1 MFVSFSIAFFAGIIS
16 FLSPCVLPLIPGY
29 LSFICGTT
37 LNELNSKSKN
47 FILKKSLFFSLG
59 FSLVFIS
66 LGATATFVGSLLLQY
81 SKILSIV
88 SGIVIIFFG
97 IYLLELIKINFL
109 NKGSFGYSKIQYSNT
124 SLFPFIVGV
133 GFGFGWTPCI
143 GPILGSILAFASM
156 EDSIYK
162 GILLL
167 TLYSFGLA
175 VPFILSSLLI
185 KKFLILSK
193 SVKNYLSKIKK
204 ISGIIILITGILII
218 TGKLQILGFYLIE
231 YFPILQSLG

>member
-1 MFVSFSIAFFAGIIS
+1 MVVSFSISFFAGLIS

-29 LSFICGTT
+29 VSFICGTT

-66 LGATATFVGSLLLQY
+66 LGATATFIGSFLLKNTKL
-81 SKILSIV
+81 LSIG
-88 SGIVIIFFG
+88 SGLIIILFG
-97 IYLLELIKINFL
+97 IYLLNLIKINFL
-109 NKGSFGYSKIQYSNT
+109 DKSVGNFNVRYSDNL
-124 SLFPFIVGV
+124 LFPLIVGV

-156 EDSIYK
+156 ENSIYK

-167 TLYSFGLA
+167 CFYSLGLA

-185 KKFLILSK
+185 KKFLIFSK
-193 SVKNYLSKIKK
+193 KTKKYLNNIKK
-204 ISGIIILITGILII
+204 ISGIILII
-218 TGKLQILGFYLIE
+218 TGFLIVTGTLQILGFYLIE
-231 YFPILQSLG
+231 YFPILQKLG

>member
-1 MFVSFSIAFFAGIIS
+1 MVVSFSISFFAGLIS

-29 LSFICGTT
+29 VSFICGTT

-66 LGATATFVGSLLLQY
+66 LGATATFIGSFLLKNTKL
-81 SKILSIV
+81 LSIG
-88 SGIVIIFFG
+88 SGLVIIFFG
-97 IYLLELIKINFL
+97 IYLLNLIKINFL
-109 NKGSFGYSKIQYSNT
+109 DKSVGNFNVRYSDNL
-124 SLFPFIVGV
+124 LFPFIVGV

-156 EDSIYK
+156 ENSIYK

-167 TLYSFGLA
+167 CFYSLGLA

-185 KKFLILSK
+185 KKFLIFSK
-193 SVKNYLSKIKK
+193 KTKKYLNKIKNV
-204 ISGIIILITGILII
+204 SGIILIITGILIV

-231 YFPILQSLG
+231 YFPILQKLG

>member
-1 MFVSFSIAFFAGIIS
+1 MVVSFSISFFAGLIS

-29 LSFICGTT
+29 VSFICGTT

-66 LGATATFVGSLLLQY
+66 LGATATFIGSFLLKNTKL
-81 SKILSIV
+81 LSIG
-88 SGIVIIFFG
+88 SGLIIIFFG
-97 IYLLELIKINFL
+97 IYLLNLIKINFL
-109 NKGSFGYSKIQYSNT
+109 DKSVGNFNVRYSDNL
-124 SLFPFIVGV
+124 LFPFIVGV

-156 EDSIYK
+156 ENSIYK

-167 TLYSFGLA
+167 CFYSLGLA

-185 KKFLILSK
+185 KKFLIFSK
-193 SVKNYLSKIKK
+193 KTKKYLNNIKK
-204 ISGIIILITGILII
+204 ISGIILII
-218 TGKLQILGFYLIE
+218 TGFLIVTGTLQILGFYLIE
-231 YFPILQSLG
+231 YFPILQKLG

>member
-1 MFVSFSIAFFAGIIS
+1 MVVSFSISFFAGLIS

-29 LSFICGTT
+29 VSFICGTT

-66 LGATATFVGSLLLQY
+66 LGATATFIGSFLLKNTKL
-81 SKILSIV
+81 LSIG
-88 SGIVIIFFG
+88 SGLIIIFFG
-97 IYLLELIKINFL
+97 IYLLNLIKINFL
-109 NKGSFGYSKIQYSNT
+109 DKSVGNFNVRYSDNL
-124 SLFPFIVGV
+124 LFPFIVGV

-156 EDSIYK
+156 ENSIYK

-167 TLYSFGLA
+167 CFYSLGLA

-185 KKFLILSK
+185 KKFLIFSRK
-193 SVKNYLSKIKK
+193 TKKYLNKIEK
-204 ISGIIILITGILII
+204 ISGIILIITGILIV

-231 YFPILQSLG
+231 YFPILQKLG

>member
-1 MFVSFSIAFFAGIIS
+1 MVVSFSISFFAGLIS

-29 LSFICGTT
+29 VSFICGTT

-47 FILKKSLFFSLG
+47 FILKKSIFFSLG

-66 LGATATFVGSLLLQY
+66 LGATATFIGSFLLKNTKL
-81 SKILSIV
+81 LSIG
-88 SGIVIIFFG
+88 SGLIIIFFG
-97 IYLLELIKINFL
+97 IYLLNLIKINFL
-109 NKGSFGYSKIQYSNT
+109 DKSVGNFNVRYSDNL
-124 SLFPFIVGV
+124 LFPFIVGV

-156 EDSIYK
+156 ENSIYK

-167 TLYSFGLA
+167 CFYSLGLA

-185 KKFLILSK
+185 KKFLIFSK
-193 SVKNYLSKIKK
+193 KTKKYLNKIKK
-204 ISGIIILITGILII
+204 ISGVILIITGILIV
-218 TGKLQILGFYLIE
+218 TGTLQILGFYLIE
-231 YFPILQSLG
+231 YFPILQKLG

>member
-1 MFVSFSIAFFAGIIS
+1 MVVSFSISFFAGLIS
-16 FLSPCVLPLIPGY
+16 FLSPCALPLIPGY
-29 LSFICGTT
+29 VSFICGTT

-66 LGATATFVGSLLLQY
+66 LGATATFIGSFLLRNTKL
-81 SKILSIV
+81 LSIG
-88 SGIVIIFFG
+88 SGLIIIFFG
-97 IYLLELIKINFL
+97 IYLLNLIKINFL
-109 NKGSFGYSKIQYSNT
+109 DKGVGNFNVRYSDNL
-124 SLFPFIVGV
+124 LFPLIVGV

-156 EDSIYK
+156 ENSIYK

-167 TLYSFGLA
+167 SFYSLGLA

-185 KKFLILSK
+185 KKFLIFSK
-193 SVKNYLSKIKK
+193 KTKKYLNKIKK
-204 ISGIIILITGILII
+204 ISGIILIITGILIV

-231 YFPILQSLG
+231 YFPILQKLG

>member
-1 MFVSFSIAFFAGIIS
+1 MVVSFSISFFAGLIS

-29 LSFICGTT
+29 VSFICGTT

-66 LGATATFVGSLLLQY
+66 LGATATFIGSFLLKNTKL
-81 SKILSIV
+81 LSIG
-88 SGIVIIFFG
+88 SGLIIIFFG
-97 IYLLELIKINFL
+97 IYLLNLIKINFL
-109 NKGSFGYSKIQYSNT
+109 DKSVGNFNVRYSDNL
-124 SLFPFIVGV
+124 LFPFIVGV

-156 EDSIYK
+156 ENSIYK

-167 TLYSFGLA
+167 CFYSLGLA

-185 KKFLILSK
+185 KKFLIFSK
-193 SVKNYLSKIKK
+193 KTKKYLNKIKK
-204 ISGIIILITGILII
+204 ISGIILIITGILIV
-218 TGKLQILGFYLIE
+218 TGTLQILGFYLIE
-231 YFPILQSLG
+231 YFPILQKLG